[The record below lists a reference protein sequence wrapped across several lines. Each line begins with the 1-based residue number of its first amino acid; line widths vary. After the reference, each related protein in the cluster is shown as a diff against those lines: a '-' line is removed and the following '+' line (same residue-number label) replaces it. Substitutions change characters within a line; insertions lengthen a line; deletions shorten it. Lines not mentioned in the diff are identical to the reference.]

1 MKVVYVYLSGIT
13 IDYTGANSSQPRPS
27 FLRRMF
33 IRSRKKG
40 TPKKSNSKQ
49 VITHNLRNLTPTVTF
64 DHSPLAHLSKH
75 HDDRVVFSWLPDV
88 TSDKSVNGNQKPKRL
103 KRSSYRKSSRSSSLT
118 SPDSFKDTVSW
129 STTQRMVLCAIVFEE
144 FCKELAALCVEHS
157 ARS

>member
-1 MKVVYVYLSGIT
+1 MFGIPTCISVYFIQ
-13 IDYTGANSSQPRPS
+13 ANSSQLRPS
-27 FLRRMF
+27 FLRRIF

-40 TPKKSNSKQ
+40 TSKNSNTKQ
-49 VITHNLRNLTPTVTF
+49 ITTHNLRNLTPTVTF
-64 DHSPLAHLSKH
+64 DHDPSAHLSKH
-75 HDDRVVFSWLPDV
+75 HEDRTVFSWLPDV
-88 TSDKSVNGNQKPKRL
+88 PSDNCVNSSQKPKRR